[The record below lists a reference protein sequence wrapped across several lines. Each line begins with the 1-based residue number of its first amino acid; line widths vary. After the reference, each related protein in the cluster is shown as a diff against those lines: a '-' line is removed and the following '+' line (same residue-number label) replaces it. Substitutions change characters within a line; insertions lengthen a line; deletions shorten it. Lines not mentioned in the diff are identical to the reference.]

1 MRQRLS
7 NGTQSNG
14 TQTQGTK
21 SRNDRRVATNR
32 QGQIGGA
39 TDQAKPLV
47 LRVPR
52 VRSLST
58 EASAER
64 DVLVAQAEP
73 PDRTE
78 AIDPVIDFTRPVG

>member
-1 MRQRLS
+1 MGNCIGSRTLLAIPLGVRCRMRQRLRH
-7 NGTQSNG
+7 G

-21 SRNDRRVATNR
+21 DRNDRVATNR
-32 QGQIGGA
+32 QGQVGEA
-39 TDQAKPLV
+39 TEQAKPVV

-64 DVLVAQAEP
+64 DFRCPGGAAG
-73 PDRTE
+73 PD
-78 AIDPVIDFTRPVG
+78 